1 MAALCVFEFILQVN
15 EVGMK
20 NEKPLEKSKSI
31 IQRFA
36 PILWMLAGVLF
47 LLPSIFGSSR
57 NHTSIGVGMMFIIFG
72 IVFSKKK

>member
-1 MAALCVFEFILQVN
+1 
-15 EVGMK
+15 MK
-20 NEKPLEKSKSI
+20 KLLEKSKAT

-36 PILWMLAGVLF
+36 PTLWIIAGVLF
-47 LLPSIFGSSR
+47 LLPSIFGSSK

>member
-1 MAALCVFEFILQVN
+1 
-15 EVGMK
+15 MK
-20 NEKPLEKSKSI
+20 KLLEKSKTK

-36 PILWMLAGVLF
+36 PILWILAGVLF
-47 LLPSIFGSSR
+47 LLPSILGSSK